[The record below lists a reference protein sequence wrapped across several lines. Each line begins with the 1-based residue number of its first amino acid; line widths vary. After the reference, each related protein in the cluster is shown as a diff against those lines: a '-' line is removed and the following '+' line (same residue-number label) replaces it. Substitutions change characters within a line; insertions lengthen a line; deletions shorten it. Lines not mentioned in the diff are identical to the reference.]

1 MNLSELTD
9 KIYAEGVEKGNQEA
23 QQIIDKANVQAAEIV
38 AGAEKEAQAKLAAAE
53 AKAQELDKN
62 TRAELKLFA
71 EQSVNALKTEVANL
85 LTDWVAQDSVK
96 AATADAKFMQG
107 IILKLAEQMAKEG
120 EVEIDAK
127 DAESLKDYFEAN
139 AKGLL
144 DKGVQIN
151 EVKGIKTDFAIKP
164 AKRGYKLAF
173 GEKEFVEYFKEFLRP
188 QLIELLF
195 AK

>member
-1 MNLSELTD
+1 
-9 KIYAEGVEKGNQEA
+9 
-23 QQIIDKANVQAAEIV
+23 
-38 AGAEKEAQAKLAAAE
+38 
-53 AKAQELDKN
+53 
-62 TRAELKLFA
+62 
-71 EQSVNALKTEVANL
+71 
-85 LTDWVAQDSVK
+85 
-96 AATADAKFMQG
+96 
-107 IILKLAEQMAKEG
+107 MAKEG

-164 AKRGYKLAF
+164 AKGGYKLAF